1 MWDAFTGLCETGTG
15 DILNCEPN
23 ANDDKGAAI
32 RVQNIFKT
40 NPEMLAMLSSVDSNA
55 NSMTILEEPA
65 TISLPLQSTRSASNP
80 FGATDPFA
88 SQPVKGHSESGSSIG
103 NAGLFRKL
111 NESTMSGLQVFTS
124 SGNLRPRTEGLE
136 TPPGATREAEILHT
150 RDPIA
155 PGLPEPPQAP
165 VRRARTAQGT
175 HSEAVA
181 EAPPRMRGAYARP
194 RSRLKSDDQESSDN
208 GHNGVHGERKRTISG
223 QVAQP
228 HLTRS
233 NDLNNAP
240 QRRSD
245 RLLNQIRPISS
256 KFSSAAGGISS
267 REGRELKKA
276 KATGTKGRVG
286 TATSTVGRAISG
298 NRKLPS
304 DSMDLDA
311 KETHSRPPLPTSH
324 SAPVEPIR
332 SRSSDSSKKEE
343 ALQWILSL
351 FATLGHG
358 LFCLTHFCS
367 DKAMET
373 FAALPT
379 PQRETPWVLAQMG
392 RAHYEQANYTEAEE
406 YFAKIRSVAPARME
420 DMEIYSTVLW
430 HLKNDVELAYL
441 AHELIE
447 VDRLSPQAWCC
458 VGNSFSLQ
466 RDHDQALKCFK
477 RATQLDPKFA
487 YAFTL
492 QGHEHIANEEHDKA
506 QAAYRSAISVDNRHY
521 NAWYGLGKVYE
532 KMGKYE
538 TAEKHYRTAAQINT
552 TNAVLIC
559 CIGVVLEKLRVP
571 SDALRHYT
579 RACELAPRSAL
590 ARFKKARVLMTMQ
603 EPHKALAELMILKD
617 IAPDE
622 ANVHYLLGRLYKML
636 RQKANAIKHF
646 TISLNLDPKVCS
658 FFSVF
663 LPTSTSILQ
672 ITDHSI

>member
-1 MWDAFTGLCETGTG
+1 
-15 DILNCEPN
+15 
-23 ANDDKGAAI
+23 
-32 RVQNIFKT
+32 
-40 NPEMLAMLSSVDSNA
+40 
-55 NSMTILEEPA
+55 
-65 TISLPLQSTRSASNP
+65 
-80 FGATDPFA
+80 
-88 SQPVKGHSESGSSIG
+88 
-103 NAGLFRKL
+103 
-111 NESTMSGLQVFTS
+111 
-124 SGNLRPRTEGLE
+124 
-136 TPPGATREAEILHT
+136 
-150 RDPIA
+150 
-155 PGLPEPPQAP
+155 
-165 VRRARTAQGT
+165 
-175 HSEAVA
+175 
-181 EAPPRMRGAYARP
+181 
-194 RSRLKSDDQESSDN
+194 
-208 GHNGVHGERKRTISG
+208 
-223 QVAQP
+223 
-228 HLTRS
+228 
-233 NDLNNAP
+233 
-240 QRRSD
+240 
-245 RLLNQIRPISS
+245 
-256 KFSSAAGGISS
+256 
-267 REGRELKKA
+267 
-276 KATGTKGRVG
+276 
-286 TATSTVGRAISG
+286 
-298 NRKLPS
+298 
-304 DSMDLDA
+304 MDLDV
-311 KETHSRPPLPTSH
+311 KETQIRPPLPTSH
-324 SAPVEPIR
+324 SAPADPIR
-332 SRSSDSSKKEE
+332 SRSSDVSKKEE

-392 RAHYEQANYTEAEE
+392 RAHYEQGNYAEAEE
-406 YFAKIRSVAPARME
+406 YFAKIRSVSPARME

-477 RATQLDPKFA
+477 RATQLDPNFA

-506 QAAYRSAISVDNRHY
+506 QAAYRNAISVDNRHY

-559 CIGVVLEKLRVP
+559 CIGVVLEKLRMP
-571 SDALRHYT
+571 ADALRHYT
-579 RACELAPRSAL
+579 RACELSPRSGL
-590 ARFKKARVLMTMQ
+590 ARFKKAKVLMTMQ
-603 EPHKALAELMILKD
+603 EPHKALVELMILKD

-646 TISLNLDPKVCS
+646 TIALNLDPKVIAAPRYCPQEQS
-658 FFSVF
+658 KLMTFF
-663 LPTSTSILQ
+663 LRAGRSIYQ
-672 ITDHSI
+672 AIHRVPRRRRRRRRRR